1 MSNPQDPNFQQPQA
15 EQAAP
20 AAASPAAAPATAPDA
35 PAPAAAPAAPTYQQ
49 YQAAQQLP
57 PQPAPQPVA
66 QRAVPTTVGQTNTY
80 ALVSILTVMLSPI
93 LGIVFGHLGLSQIKR
108 NGDAGR
114 GLALTGVI
122 IGYASIVL
130 IFIFVMVYVS
140 IIGIFFASM
149 GSMMNGYY
157 Y

>member
-1 MSNPQDPNFQQPQA
+1 MSNPEVPNFQQPQA
-15 EQAAP
+15 ETVPQP
-20 AAASPAAAPATAPDA
+20 TAPVA
-35 PAPAAAPAAPTYQQ
+35 SAAPAAAPAAPAAPVYQQ
-49 YQAAQQLP
+49 YQAAPVPQ
-57 PQPAPQPVA
+57 QPAQQVPQVQQA
-66 QRAVPTTVGQTNTY
+66 TTDGQTNTY

-93 LGIVFGHLGLSQIKR
+93 FGIIFGHLALSQIKR

-122 IGYASIVL
+122 LGYASIALIL
-130 IFIFVMVYVS
+130 IFMLTYVS
-140 IIGIFFASM
+140 IIGFFFASM